1 MSQYCVPNYFYNKG
15 KYSYISD
22 FIRQYVIAK
31 YRHIFNKPNHSRYEI
46 LENEVNLV
54 LYNLGE
60 GALTEDGALTKDGE
74 NEKIAIINYYDKN
87 NVFHMPENGGI
98 FNGFFTGNR
107 RELKNFI
114 DCLRPP
120 QNSKSP
126 TEQAL
131 NVLPQ
136 SEDVTPHVTQKTEN
150 DGGRPRRRTQARK
163 PQVKRTQRKK
173 TKTFKPRRRT
183 LRRRQH

>member
-1 MSQYCVPNYFYNKG
+1 M
-15 KYSYISD
+15 SD
-22 FIRQYVIAK
+22 FIRQYIIAK
-31 YRHIFNKPNHSRYEI
+31 YKDTFDKPNHSRYEI
-46 LENEVNLV
+46 LENEVDLV

-60 GALTEDGALTKDGE
+60 GALTKDGE
-74 NEKIAIINYYDKN
+74 NEKIAIIKYYDTN

-98 FNGFFTGNR
+98 FNGIFTGNR

-131 NVLPQ
+131 
-136 SEDVTPHVTQKTEN
+136 DVTQKTKN
-150 DGGRPRRRTQARK
+150 DGGRPHRMNRAKNTRAQRT
-163 PQVKRTQRKK
+163 TK
-173 TKTFKPRRRT
+173 TKTFKPRHHHRRRT
-183 LRRRQH
+183 LRRRRH